1 MKSSLKFLFSL
12 FLAAGSL
19 TAFAASYTDGIEYFK
34 AGQPDRAKILLERT
48 LDDAGTNKAES
59 YYYLGEIAFGNKD
72 YTTAAEYYKKGLTE
86 DPLYAYN
93 IVGQGKLALTGSD
106 KEAAEKEAEKYF
118 KEALKGK
125 NKKDAGINL
134 AIAKAYYETGTPG
147 YEEYMKKSYKAD
159 KKYPDYFMFEGDVLV
174 DQQKYGDACGR
185 YENAIYFDPNCIEAY
200 VKYSHI
206 YFDINPTLAIQKLE
220 ELQEIA
226 PNSAIAQREMAEAY
240 YKNSQY
246 TKAAAAYEKYMQNP
260 NHFQTDRPRYAALLY
275 YDKQYEKSLSLSE
288 DLLQA
293 FPDNLMLKRLVMY
306 NTYEL
311 KDYVS
316 AVRAAEALFA
326 TPDVEFNSR
335 DYMQYGKLLFALGEK
350 EKSIAALE
358 KAVEIDP
365 ARLELYKELMTTL
378 QKSGKYMR
386 RAEVQDL
393 YLKQLVALEQ
403 DKTQDYFI
411 AGRYYYMAATRAY
424 QAKDTIGT
432 TIAATKA
439 DSCFA
444 IVVEK
449 APEDYRGHLWRASS
463 TALLDLERKTGVAI
477 PFYEKAIE
485 VILKDLNNTETPPT
499 EAVAARLKEDLIEAY
514 TYMANFEYVAEYD
527 KYLAM
532 TDEQR
537 NTFKFT
543 NTIEWCNKI
552 LSVDPNHAA
561 TKEFLNIISQ

>member
-206 YFDINPTLAIQKLE
+206 YFDINP
-220 ELQEIA
+220 
-226 PNSAIAQREMAEAY
+226 RW
-240 YKNSQY
+240 
-246 TKAAAAYEKYMQNP
+246 
-260 NHFQTDRPRYAALLY
+260 
-275 YDKQYEKSLSLSE
+275 LS
-288 DLLQA
+288 
-293 FPDNLMLKRLVMY
+293 R
-306 NTYEL
+306 
-311 KDYVS
+311 
-316 AVRAAEALFA
+316 
-326 TPDVEFNSR
+326 NSR
-335 DYMQYGKLLFALGEK
+335 SCRRSLPTRLLHSAKWPKPITKTRNTPRPLPLMR
-350 EKSIAALE
+350 SICR
-358 KAVEIDP
+358 IP
-365 ARLELYKELMTTL
+365 TTSRPTVPVWL
-378 QKSGKYMR
+378 R
-386 RAEVQDL
+386 
-393 YLKQLVALEQ
+393 
-403 DKTQDYFI
+403 
-411 AGRYYYMAATRAY
+411 
-424 QAKDTIGT
+424 
-432 TIAATKA
+432 
-439 DSCFA
+439 C
-444 IVVEK
+444 
-449 APEDYRGHLWRASS
+449 SS
-463 TALLDLERKTGVAI
+463 TAS
-477 PFYEKAIE
+477 
-485 VILKDLNNTETPPT
+485 
-499 EAVAARLKEDLIEAY
+499 
-514 TYMANFEYVAEYD
+514 
-527 KYLAM
+527 AM
-532 TDEQR
+532 TSR
-537 NTFKFT
+537 WSWPKRFWLTT
-543 NTIEWCNKI
+543 PRT
-552 LSVDPNHAA
+552 S
-561 TKEFLNIISQ
+561 